1 MLKII
6 SKRVLTKD
14 EFFATE
20 PQARLHVTPN
30 EPWIAFE
37 VDKSTISEYLEF
49 VLEAS
54 YKGLSQN
61 VRAYGYVIDNV
72 YNIIAIHGMPYND
85 LYALYLDGVTDNT
98 IVVPKTV
105 ALGYID
111 GIHRRKYISVPVGIF
126 WTSAMR
132 PVILTK

>member
-6 SKRVLTKD
+6 SKQELTRED
-14 EFFATE
+14 FFSTE

-37 VDKSTISEYLEF
+37 VDKTNIETYLEYI
-49 VLEAS
+49 LEVS
-54 YKGLSQN
+54 YNGLAQN
-61 VRAYGYVIDNV
+61 VRAYGYTIDGVYYVISI
-72 YNIIAIHGMPYND
+72 YGMPYND
-85 LYALYLDGVTDNT
+85 LYALYLDGTTEDN
-98 IVVPKTV
+98 IVVPKTTT
-105 ALGYID
+105 LGYID
-111 GIHRRKYISVPVGIF
+111 SIHRRKYISIPVGIF